1 MAKSEKAG
9 NRQQNI
15 QKSTDH
21 PRVEPPETR
30 CVDGERTAGKDGK
43 QRGGKVGG
51 HDHQRLRDIQAERHP
66 AQQRVKRQRHSE
78 IERFS
83 GREDLGL
90 VAVCL
95 FLIQLDLQDEDCP
108 AAVKREQ
115 TAGRMAKRPL
125 ERALEKRI

>member
-9 NRQQNI
+9 NCQKSI

-21 PRVEPPETR
+21 PHVEPPETR
-30 CVDGERTAGKDGK
+30 CADGERTAGKDGK

-90 VAVCL
+90 VAVL
-95 FLIQLDLQDEDCP
+95 SLIH
-108 AAVKREQ
+108 
-115 TAGRMAKRPL
+115 
-125 ERALEKRI
+125 I